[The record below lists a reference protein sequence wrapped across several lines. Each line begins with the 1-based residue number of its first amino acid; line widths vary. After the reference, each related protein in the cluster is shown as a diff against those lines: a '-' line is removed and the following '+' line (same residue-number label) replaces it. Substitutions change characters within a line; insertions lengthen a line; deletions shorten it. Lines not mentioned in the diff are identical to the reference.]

1 MNKAMVVSTGP
12 SLMRS
17 GRGTSMYSRRGKSTI
32 NEYLC
37 FSKDP
42 VEEAERKRQMK
53 VKILFGYHPEER
65 RREELEEK
73 TLNILKTGG
82 YLKKASRPQW
92 QLDIMKM
99 EAAARAEA
107 EAREARGDKE
117 AEQEYRRSKEYQQ
130 KKLLERIERDK
141 LCTSSF
147 KTYGKNKFSY

>member
-1 MNKAMVVSTGP
+1 
-12 SLMRS
+12 
-17 GRGTSMYSRRGKSTI
+17 MYSRRGKSTI

-53 VKILFGYHPEER
+53 VKILFGYHPDER

-82 YLKKASRPQW
+82 YIKKASRPQW

-99 EAAARAEA
+99 EAAAGAEA
-107 EAREARGDKE
+107 EARGDKEARWDKE

>member
-1 MNKAMVVSTGP
+1 
-12 SLMRS
+12 
-17 GRGTSMYSRRGKSTI
+17 
-32 NEYLC
+32 
-37 FSKDP
+37 
-42 VEEAERKRQMK
+42 MK

-107 EAREARGDKE
+107 EARGDKE

>member
-1 MNKAMVVSTGP
+1 MNKAMIVSTGP
-12 SLMRS
+12 SLMKS

-65 RREELEEK
+65 RREELEGK
-73 TLNILKTGG
+73 TLNILRTGG
-82 YLKKASRPQW
+82 YLKRASRPQW

-99 EAAARAEA
+99 EAMAKAEA
-107 EAREARGDKE
+107 EEAKGDRE
-117 AEQEYRRSKEYQQ
+117 AEQEYRKSKEYQQ
-130 KKLLERIERDK
+130 KRMLERIERDK